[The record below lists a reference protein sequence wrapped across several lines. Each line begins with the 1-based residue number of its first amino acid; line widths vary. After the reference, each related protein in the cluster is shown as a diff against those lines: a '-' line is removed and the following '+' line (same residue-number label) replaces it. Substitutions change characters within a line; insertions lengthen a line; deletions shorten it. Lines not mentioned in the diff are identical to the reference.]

1 MYFVYSNGSNLMT
14 GERRR
19 RKTKKKEEEEERRKN
34 MDCRIKGLRARTP
47 KV

>member
-1 MYFVYSNGSNLMT
+1 MYSNDKNLMT
-14 GERRR
+14 GE
-19 RKTKKKEEEEERRKN
+19 ERRKKERKKERRTN